1 MGGFSQDE
9 LAKVIDHVFKTAT
22 YTQHTNLYLALTQ
35 STIDDAD
42 TGSTLPS
49 ECSGGSYARIV
60 CNTWD
65 AASAGS
71 PANRST
77 ENTQTESFAQATA
90 NWGTATDFA
99 VVTHSS
105 TGKVVCFGKLTA
117 AKKITTNDTASFA
130 TGAIDIKITGTA

>member
-1 MGGFSQDE
+1 MGGFSQAE
-9 LAKVIDHVFKTAT
+9 LAKIIDHVFKTAT
-22 YTQHTNLYLALTQ
+22 YTQHTNLYLALTG

-42 TGSTLPS
+42 TGTTIPN
-49 ECSGGSYARIV
+49 EFSGGSYARII

-65 AASAGS
+65 AASAGT

-90 NWGTATDFA
+90 TWGTATDFA

-105 TGKVVCFGKLTA
+105 TGQIVCFGKLTTS
-117 AKKITTNDTASFA
+117 KNITTDDTASFA

>member
-9 LAKVIDHVFKTAT
+9 LALTIDHIFKTAA
-22 YTQHTNLYLALTQ
+22 YTQHTNLYLALAK
-35 STIDDAD
+35 STIDDGD
-42 TGSTLPS
+42 NGTTIPTELSGS
-49 ECSGGSYARIV
+49 GYARIV

-65 AASAGS
+65 AASAGT

-77 ENTQTESFAQATA
+77 ENTQTESFAQATG
-90 NWGTATDFA
+90 NQGTATDFA

-105 TGKVVCFGKLTA
+105 TGKIVCFGKLDT